1 MKRITI
7 IALTLVSA
15 SSVFAYYGDYDYAS
29 YSTPKME
36 MPWWIVFMSIVMI
49 IWGILNIIL
58 FFKLWGMTN
67 DVNILKEELIGK
79 TTFNNRSEK
88 AVFLWKSLV
97 EGKTDRVKRELLK
110 NFVVNVKTAY
120 GKIPSGDYVK
130 QEDGSTKW
138 VDYKEKKMNTS
149 IRPYVENLMMQYA
162 RFDAEVPAYIK
173 RMQTFG
179 DFYNIFDLKDLDVEV
194 EKTENANE

>member
-179 DFYNIFDLKDLDVEV
+179 DFYNIFDLKDLDVE
-194 EKTENANE
+194 KTENANE

>member
-1 MKRITI
+1 MIMKRITI

-88 AVFLWKSLV
+88 VVFLWKSLV

-179 DFYNIFDLKDLDVEV
+179 DFYNIFDLKDLDVE
-194 EKTENANE
+194 KTENANE

>member
-88 AVFLWKSLV
+88 VVFLWKSLV

-179 DFYNIFDLKDLDVEV
+179 DFYNIFDLKDLDVE
-194 EKTENANE
+194 KTENANE

>member
-88 AVFLWKSLV
+88 VVFLWKSLV

-138 VDYKEKKMNTS
+138 VDYKEKTMNTS

-179 DFYNIFDLKDLDVEV
+179 DFYNIFDLKDLDVE
-194 EKTENANE
+194 KTENANE